1 MRKIKKNRF
10 LIGLVLA
17 VSLSTTAQAQVDVR
31 TRASQMADRLQ
42 LSEATARALQE
53 AMERHAGRFDR
64 GGFFWYV
71 AADRARQLSDAQKA
85 EFWQAPL
92 YRNRNHPGRPRGRF
106 WGKGHGWGQWHGAM
120 PCAGMPIGMGPCRGQ
135 WHGAMPCA
143 GMPIGMIDWLNLSE
157 AQRDSLAVLA
167 RRHRDAMRQLEQQWR
182 AGTLSAQAF
191 WQQQQTLRTQYQ
203 TRLQQLLT
211 PEQRQQLAAGRQA
224 MLEVLRL
231 TPEQQQ
237 QLVAQ
242 ALQPGPFRWA
252 GWSLILTPEQQEIVQ
267 LYHRLWRTW
276 QGIRA
281 Q

>member
-1 MRKIKKNRF
+1 MQKIKKNRF

-17 VSLSTTAQAQVDVR
+17 VGLSTTAQAQVDVH

-42 LSEATARALQE
+42 LSEATARVLQE

-71 AADRARQLSDAQKA
+71 AADLARQLSDAQKA

-120 PCAGMPIGMGPCRGQ
+120 PCAGMPIGMR
-135 WHGAMPCA
+135 
-143 GMPIGMIDWLNLSE
+143 DWLNLSE

-167 RRHRDAMRQLEQQWR
+167 QRQRDAMRQLEQQWR

-211 PEQRQQLAAGRQA
+211 PEQRQQLAAERQA

-237 QLVAQ
+237 QLAAQ